1 MIFKDSAVVTE
12 VWAHKTEF
20 RKGKIK
26 TVSGRNY
33 HSLSFRPC
41 GRVLFEV
48 DGKRHI
54 SEGGGITFM
63 PAGVSYQTQVLS
75 EGELWVV
82 HFMTAVPFPKA
93 SPVFLDKADA
103 DIKSVLSELCES
115 YQAGEEHKYKR
126 MSLIYTLLERTEH
139 RLRPVPRRL
148 RQAKDYI
155 DTHFAEDISIAALAK
170 KAGLSDV
177 HFRNEFKK
185 YFEQSPL
192 SYLKTVR
199 LENAKLLLRSGYYS
213 VSDTALD
220 CGFGS
225 ISYFSAEYKRLT
237 GMSPSEYLQ
246 QNGE

>member
-1 MIFKDSAVVTE
+1 MIFDHSAVVTE
-12 VWAHKTEF
+12 VWAHKTNF
-20 RKGKIK
+20 RKGKMK
-26 TVSGRNY
+26 LVPGREY

-41 GRVLFEV
+41 GRVRFEV
-48 DGKRHI
+48 GGKRYI

-82 HFMTAVPFPKA
+82 HFTTDTPYPKA
-93 SPVFLDKADA
+93 KPLFLDSADA

-115 YQAGEEHKYKR
+115 YRAGEEHRYKR
-126 MSLIYTLLERTEH
+126 MSLIYTLLERMEH

-148 RQAKDYI
+148 RHAKSYI
-155 DTHFAEDISIAALAK
+155 DTHFAEEISIAALAK
-170 KAGLSDV
+170 QAALSDV

-185 YFEQSPL
+185 YFDCSPL
-192 SYLKTVR
+192 SYLKSVR
-199 LENAKLLLRSGYYS
+199 LENAKQLLRSGYYS
-213 VSDTALD
+213 VSDTAVD

-225 ISYFSAEYKRLT
+225 ISYFSAEFKRLT

-246 QNGE
+246 KNVE